1 MNAKSTL
8 SLTVCALLARGVAVA
23 QPAEGSW
30 ETTVSAGIDGIP
42 RETLLKPDIT
52 PIADLGTV
60 DPVLAGDPGT
70 LTFEHL
76 AFHDALHVGPQ
87 FALESGYWASQN
99 FEPFVRFDYAKLHG
113 ETLDMGTVS
122 SPALTTA
129 APIRADFDNRD
140 AESLALGSRYFFTS
154 AETFRPYVTGFIGL
168 THQDALRAN
177 LGATGIGLASE
188 SAVLLPSA
196 TKFDAGVE
204 AGLSYAMTD
213 RADLRVSAGAQYLAG
228 GNRRS
233 TAFERFGLGPVDL
246 GAPHWSVPLN
256 IGVSYQF

>member
-8 SLTVCALLARGVAVA
+8 SLTVCALLARGVAMA

-30 ETTVSAGIDGIP
+30 ETTFSAGIDGIP
-42 RETLLKPDIT
+42 RETLLRPDTT
-52 PIADLGTV
+52 PIADLGMV
-60 DPVLAGDPGT
+60 DPVLTGHPGT

-76 AFHDALHVGPQ
+76 AFHDALRIGPQ
-87 FALESGYWASQN
+87 FAVESGYWASHD
-99 FEPFVRFDYAKLHG
+99 FEPFVRFDYTQLRGKTFDIG
-113 ETLDMGTVS
+113 NVS

-154 AETFRPYVTGFIGL
+154 SETFRPYVTGFIGL
-168 THQDALRAN
+168 THQNALRAD
-177 LGATGIGLASE
+177 LGASGIGLASE

-196 TKFDAGVE
+196 TKFDAGAE
-204 AGLSYAMTD
+204 TGLSYAMTD
-213 RADLRVSAGAQYLAG
+213 RADLRISAGAQYLAG
-228 GNRRS
+228 SDRRS

-246 GAPHWSVPLN
+246 QTPHWTVPVN
-256 IGVSYQF
+256 IGVSYNF